1 MSYFNKWI
9 RGTAQSYD
17 PRRNRSKS
25 LDVESLEI
33 SGIRL
38 VMQNVMISRVF
49 IDKSGINC
57 VLCVPFSGMR
67 HINNNWWHR
76 VSIGMGERY

>member
-9 RGTAQSYD
+9 RGTSQSYD

-38 VMQNVMISRVF
+38 VMQNVRKVVEEVVSRGDGP
-49 IDKSGINC
+49 II
-57 VLCVPFSGMR
+57 
-67 HINNNWWHR
+67 
-76 VSIGMGERY
+76 

>member
-9 RGTAQSYD
+9 RGTSQSYD

-38 VMQNVMISRVF
+38 VMQNVRKVEEVVSRGDGP
-49 IDKSGINC
+49 II
-57 VLCVPFSGMR
+57 
-67 HINNNWWHR
+67 
-76 VSIGMGERY
+76 